1 MVRKALLSVLPA
13 ILVACGG
20 GGGGGGGGVNEPANA
35 HGNQS
40 VSPSERIKIDVAD
53 LSHRTPDIGDSIT
66 YSYIASVVETYNGEV
81 TAEGEEEG
89 TLSIQN
95 YDGILTQEL
104 EEAWSNFT
112 TRAVEASF
120 PDGTLEYQGFAYGL
134 SSDPIHAVDDEE
146 GVFFTNKDD
155 GTFYGKTYL
164 PPLNQGTRTTEIWEK
179 RHFSDQYVTLGTS
192 SFSVSSAIEVL
203 DTPLGLIEVLRV
215 TESGQEEEAE
225 KNCGVY
231 NISVDGTICTE
242 YRYDKIVY
250 RGLTE
255 FTYTYF
261 VHPKIGIVKA
271 VVVQTVPGVLAQDR
285 YESTMT
291 LSAVNFILPP
301 KS

>member
-1 MVRKALLSVLPA
+1 MLRKFLLGALPV
-13 ILVACGG
+13 ILVAC

-35 HGNQS
+35 QGNQS
-40 VSPSERIKIDVAD
+40 VSPTERIKIDVAD
-53 LSHRTPDIGDSIT
+53 LSHRTPDIGDTIT
-66 YSYIASVVETYNGEV
+66 YSYIASVVETADGEV

-89 TLSIQN
+89 TLSTQN
-95 YDGILTQEL
+95 YDAILTQEL
-104 EEAWSNFT
+104 EDAWSNFT

-120 PDGTLEYQGFAYGL
+120 PDGTLEYKGFAYGL
-134 SSDPIHAVDDEE
+134 SSDPIREVDDEE

-155 GTFYGKTYL
+155 VTSYGKTYL

-192 SFSVSSAIEVL
+192 SFYVSSGIEVL

-225 KNCGVY
+225 KNCAAY
-231 NISVDGTICTE
+231 NISVDGTTCTE
-242 YRYDKIVY
+242 YQYNSVY
-250 RGLTE
+250 RGLKE

-271 VVVQTVPGVLAQDR
+271 VAVQTVPGVLVQDR
-285 YESTMT
+285 YETNMT
-291 LSAVNFILPP
+291 LSAVNFTLPP